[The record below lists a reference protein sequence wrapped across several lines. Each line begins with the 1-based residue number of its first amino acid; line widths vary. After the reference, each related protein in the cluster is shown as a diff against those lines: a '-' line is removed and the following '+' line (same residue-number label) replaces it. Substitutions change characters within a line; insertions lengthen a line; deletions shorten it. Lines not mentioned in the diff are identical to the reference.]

1 MIRLRELRQRSGLK
15 QSELAALLN
24 VKDNTYS
31 QYENEKRQLGYE
43 DLRKLS
49 DYYRVSI
56 DFLLGHDTPASPPV
70 SSFALTPHEQA
81 LIEAYRNH
89 PALCSAVDRLLEVA
103 PLSPEDE
110 ANARTVSAVVE
121 AVLDIKKEGVPTK

>member
-1 MIRLRELRQRSGLK
+1 MLRLRSLRERRGFSQK
-15 QSELAALLN
+15 EFAAEMDLPTA
-24 VKDNTYS
+24 TYN
-31 QYENEKRQLGYE
+31 QYETGKRTPDIEMLM
-43 DLRKLS
+43 RFA
-49 DYYRVSI
+49 DYFSVTV
-56 DFLLGHDTPASPPV
+56 DFLIGHDTPASPPV
-70 SSFALTPHEQA
+70 SSFSLTPHEQA

-121 AVLDIKKEGVPTK
+121 AVLDIKKEGVLTK